1 MLHLRFVSTFK
12 WQNQGI
18 CALHDPDKLD
28 SEYSFPM
35 AVRSR
40 TTSRGHRPQP
50 IRMPHRYP
58 PIFLSFIG
66 FSRPAFCR
74 SWVFPGAS
82 AWVLSRR
89 ERVLSRRNGGGAGR
103 VPPFPQGRANL
114 PKCRSH
120 GVCEAI
126 Q

>member
-1 MLHLRFVSTFK
+1 MRFMTLTNSTQNTPFQ
-12 WQNQGI
+12 WQCGVER
-18 CALHDPDKLD
+18 HR
-28 SEYSFPM
+28 E
-35 AVRSR
+35 
-40 TTSRGHRPQP
+40 GHRPQP
-50 IRMPHRYP
+50 IRMLHRYP
-58 PIFLSFIG
+58 PIFISYIG

-74 SWVFPGAS
+74 SWLFPGANT
-82 AWVLSRR
+82 WVLSRR
-89 ERVLSRRNGGGAGR
+89 ERVLIRRNGGGVGR